1 VASPAVAGITEGGLT
16 ATGTS
21 LPVTLPASGSATDL
35 YIVIIGKGSGANT
48 INALTDWT
56 ELLDENVANG
66 ALAIIWYSGA
76 GVPSNPTFTQSATSR
91 SVWGAYRI
99 TGADKTTV
107 TPEVGTTATGTSTTP
122 DPPSVTVTGGPKD
135 ILAIACF
142 CISQA
147 TELADDDTLVSTFPS
162 NYTDGQIEK
171 TGGTT
176 GTNLSGMLG
185 SAARQVTAA
194 SSEDPGTFTM
204 GAGRTWRAQTIV
216 VHPAAP
222 ATSLVWETRRNRER
236 RPRNSAN
243 PGLISR

>member
-1 VASPAVAGITEGGLT
+1 MASPAVGGITEGGLT

-35 YIVIIGKGSGANT
+35 YIVIVGKGSGANT

-66 ALAIIWYSGA
+66 ALAIIYYTGT
-76 GVPSNPTFTQSATSR
+76 GVPSDPTFTQSATSR

-99 TGADKTTV
+99 TGASKSIA
-107 TPEVGTTATGTSTTP
+107 PQVGTTATGTSANP
-122 DPPSVTVTGGPKD
+122 DPPSVAVTGGSKD

-142 CISQA
+142 CVSAA
-147 TELADDDTLVSTFPS
+147 TELADDDTLVTTFPT
-162 NYTDGQIEK
+162 NYTLGQIEK

-176 GTNLSGMLG
+176 GTNLSGLLG
-185 SAARQVTAA
+185 SAARQVTTAT
-194 SSEDPGTFTM
+194 EDPGTFTQN
-204 GAGRTWRAQTIV
+204 ASRAWRAQTIV
-216 VHPAAP
+216 VHPA
-222 ATSLVWETRRNRER
+222 TSIVWEARRNRER